1 MVTTVSKKSGAVQTL
16 RERLVAI
23 SFKGPGFDQIR
34 ILAATVVLLH
44 HCRGI
49 EYADIRID
57 PLFHYSGGEI
67 HFGFLALAVFF
78 AISGFLVTPSL
89 LRSENVID
97 FASHRIMRIFPA
109 LTVIVIAS
117 MALLGPVLTTFSPAV
132 YFSDPYLYRY
142 VKNLTTL
149 TYDFLPGVV
158 NKDGQPIIINGPIW
172 TLHFEVLCYATLAL
186 ASMFG
191 LLRRRSLFLILL
203 LASYGIHLAMRFD
216 PTLAAVL
223 PDRLLTFIK
232 FFVYFGTGA
241 TLFIFADRIP
251 FSMPFAIGA
260 VALIVAAL
268 PFGLGAFVM
277 PICLAYFI
285 IFCGLSALPGQ
296 ALVKKRDLSY
306 GVYLIH
312 APVLVSLS
320 LLFPKLHTWW
330 VTAMIALPITLLL
343 SYLSWTFVERPTLT
357 QKKTVSN
364 WLNSRIRGWSYSRK
378 KAKRALVADND

>member
-1 MVTTVSKKSGAVQTL
+1 MTL
-16 RERLVAI
+16 QERLAAI

-34 ILAATVVLLH
+34 IAAATVVLLH

-49 EYADIRID
+49 EYADIRVD
-57 PLFHYSGGEI
+57 PLFHYSGGYI

-97 FASHRIMRIFPA
+97 FASHRILRIFPA

-117 MALLGPVLTTFSPAV
+117 MALLGPVLTTFSPAA
-132 YFSDPYLYRY
+132 YFSDPYLYLY
-142 VKNLTTL
+142 AKNLITL
-149 TYDFLPGVV
+149 TYDFLPGVI
-158 NKDGQPIIINGPIW
+158 NKDEHPIIINGPVW

-186 ASMFG
+186 ASMLG

-203 LASYGIHLAMRFD
+203 LASYAIHLAMRFD
-216 PTLAAVL
+216 PTLVAVL
-223 PDRLLTFIK
+223 PDRFLTFIK
-232 FFVYFGTGA
+232 LFVYFGSGA
-241 TLFIFADRIP
+241 VLFIFADRIP

-268 PFGLGAFVM
+268 PFGLGAVVM
-277 PICLAYFI
+277 PLCLAYFI

-312 APVLVSLS
+312 APIVVA
-320 LLFPKLHTWW
+320 FG
-330 VTAMIALPITLLL
+330 LLL
-343 SYLSWTFVERPTLT
+343 PNFRT
-357 QKKTVSN
+357 
-364 WLNSRIRGWSYSRK
+364 
-378 KAKRALVADND
+378 

>member
-1 MVTTVSKKSGAVQTL
+1 MTL
-16 RERLVAI
+16 QERLAAI

-34 ILAATVVLLH
+34 IAAATVVLLH

-49 EYADIRID
+49 EYADIRVD
-57 PLFHYSGGEI
+57 PLFHYSGGYI

-97 FASHRIMRIFPA
+97 FASHRILRIFPA

-117 MALLGPVLTTFSPAV
+117 MALLGPVLTTFSPAA
-132 YFSDPYLYRY
+132 YFSDPYLYLY
-142 VKNLTTL
+142 AKNLITL
-149 TYDFLPGVV
+149 TYDFLPGVI
-158 NKDGQPIIINGPIW
+158 NKDEHPIIINGPVW

-186 ASMFG
+186 ASMLG

-216 PTLAAVL
+216 PTLVAVL
-223 PDRLLTFIK
+223 PDRFLTFIK
-232 FFVYFGTGA
+232 LFVYFGSGA
-241 TLFIFADRIP
+241 VLFIFADRIP

-268 PFGLGAFVM
+268 PFGLGAVVM
-277 PICLAYFI
+277 PLCLAYFI

-312 APVLVSLS
+312 APIVVAFG
-320 LLFPKLHTWW
+320 LLLPNFRTWW
-330 VTAMIALPITLLL
+330 LAAVIVMCTTLVL
-343 SYLSWTFVERPTLT
+343 SYLSWTFVEEPALRR
-357 QKKTVSN
+357 KKDVSN
-364 WLNSRIRGWSYSRK
+364 WLNGRFDAWCPPWSRG
-378 KAKRALVADND
+378 KRARVDRNQ

>member
-1 MVTTVSKKSGAVQTL
+1 MTL

-34 ILAATVVLLH
+34 IAAATVVLLH

-57 PLFHYSGGEI
+57 PLYHYSGGEI

-97 FASHRIMRIFPA
+97 FSAHRILRIFPA

-117 MALLGPVLTTFSPAV
+117 MALLGPVLTTFSPTA
-132 YFSDPYLYRY
+132 YFSDPYLYLY
-142 VKNLTTL
+142 AKNLTTL
-149 TYDFLPGVV
+149 TYDFLPGVI
-158 NKDGQPIIINGPIW
+158 NKDGHPIIINGPIW

-186 ASMFG
+186 ASMLG

-216 PTLAAVL
+216 PTLVAVL
-223 PDRLLTFIK
+223 PDRFLTFIK
-232 FFVYFGTGA
+232 LFVYFGSGA
-241 TLFIFADRIP
+241 VLFIFADRIP

-268 PFGLGAFVM
+268 PFGLGAVVM
-277 PICLAYFI
+277 PICLPYFI

-312 APVLVSLS
+312 APIVVAFG
-320 LLFPKLHTWW
+320 LLLPNFRTWW
-330 VTAMIALPITLLL
+330 LAAVVVLCVTLAL
-343 SYLSWTFVERPTLT
+343 SYLSWTFVEEPALRR
-357 QKKTVSN
+357 KKDVSN
-364 WLNSRIRGWSYSRK
+364 WLNGRFDEWCAPWS
-378 KAKRALVADND
+378 KAKRAPVAKNK

>member
-1 MVTTVSKKSGAVQTL
+1 MTL
-16 RERLVAI
+16 QERLAAI

-34 ILAATVVLLH
+34 IAAATVVLLH

-49 EYADIRID
+49 EYADIRVD
-57 PLFHYSGGEI
+57 PLFHYSGGYI

-97 FASHRIMRIFPA
+97 FASHRILRIFPA

-117 MALLGPVLTTFSPAV
+117 MALLGPVLTTFSPAA
-132 YFSDPYLYRY
+132 YFSDPYLYLY
-142 VKNLTTL
+142 AKNLITL
-149 TYDFLPGVV
+149 TYDFLPGVI
-158 NKDGQPIIINGPIW
+158 NKDEHPIIINGPVW

-186 ASMFG
+186 ASMLG

-203 LASYGIHLAMRFD
+203 LASYAIHLAMRFD
-216 PTLAAVL
+216 PTLVAVL
-223 PDRLLTFIK
+223 PDRFLTFIK
-232 FFVYFGTGA
+232 LFVYFGSGA
-241 TLFIFADRIP
+241 VLFIFADRIP

-268 PFGLGAFVM
+268 PFGLGAVVM
-277 PICLAYFI
+277 PLCLPYFI

-312 APVLVSLS
+312 APIVVAFG
-320 LLFPKLHTWW
+320 LLLPNFRTWW
-330 VTAMIALPITLLL
+330 LAAVVVLCVTLAL
-343 SYLSWTFVERPTLT
+343 SYLSWTFVEEPALRR
-357 QKKTVSN
+357 KKDVSN
-364 WLNSRIRGWSYSRK
+364 WLNSRFDAWCPGWSN
-378 KAKRALVADND
+378 AKRARVDRNQ